1 MSDMSREEMIQAAVE
16 TMNTLYFEDLEFF
29 YGFLIRYAKK
39 KGMRRR
45 ERGTKDARRSD
56 NP

>member
-1 MSDMSREEMIQAAVE
+1 MTDMSKEEMIQAAVE

-39 KGMRRR
+39 KGMRRK
-45 ERGTKDARRSD
+45 ERGTKDARCSD